1 MRGEPDFA
9 TAPHIVEAAVSA
21 LHAGRTRYPDNR
33 GEPTFREAIA
43 AKLLRDNGLT
53 YDPATEV
60 LATTGATLGLHAA
73 LTALLEDGG
82 EVVIPEPIY
91 DAYQSPIRL
100 AGGEPKYV
108 AAELNGD
115 RFSVDPADIEAAI
128 TPRTKAILINTPWN
142 PVGTV
147 FRRDEL
153 ATLADI
159 ALRGNLTIISDEI
172 YEAITYGEARHI
184 SPPALGDEVRAR
196 TVVINSLSKTYAMT
210 GWRAGYC
217 AGPAPLIQR
226 MLLVLQQSSRGP
238 ATFVQDAA
246 AVALSGPQ
254 ACVADMQREYAR
266 RRQQVIDM
274 LAGLPRVRVLPPE
287 GGFFAMVNVRETG
300 IPSDEIR
307 RRLLLDAGVA
317 VMHGAAYGPAGEGT
331 LRISFGSG
339 GATLTDGLARLRT
352 GLAAL

>member
-9 TAPHIVEAAVSA
+9 TAPHIVEAAISA

-33 GEPTFREAIA
+33 GEAPFREAIA
-43 AKLLRDNGLT
+43 DKLLRDNDLR
-53 YDPATEV
+53 YDPATEILV
-60 LATTGATLGLHAA
+60 TTGATLGLHAA
-73 LTALLEDGG
+73 LTALLEEGG

-100 AGGEPKYV
+100 AGGEPRYV
-108 AAELNGD
+108 AARLHGD
-115 RFSVDPADIEAAI
+115 RFNVDPADLEAAI
-128 TPRTKAILINTPWN
+128 TPLTKAILINTPWN

-153 ATLADI
+153 AAIADI
-159 ALRGNLTIISDEI
+159 AVRGDLTIISDEI
-172 YEAITYGEARHI
+172 YEAITYAGARHV

-238 ATFVQDAA
+238 STFVQDAA
-246 AVALSGPQ
+246 AAALSGPQ
-254 ACVADMQREYAR
+254 GCVADMQREYAR
-266 RRQQVIDM
+266 RRQQVIDT

-287 GGFFAMVNVRETG
+287 GGFFAMLDVREAG
-300 IPSDEIR
+300 IASNDIR
-307 RRLLLDAGVA
+307 RRLLSDAGVA
-317 VMHGAAYGPAGEGT
+317 VVHGAAYGPAGEGT
-331 LRISFGSG
+331 LRVSFGSG
-339 GATLTDGLARLRT
+339 GNALTEGLARLRA